1 MQQRS
6 VAFHTDSRLRFEGT
20 LKCLPVSLGM
30 IPLGLQYAFGCKQVR
45 GTIGEDRIVGKRC
58 LTAREWL
65 PLAGLMVL
73 AFIFNTS
80 EFMPIGLL
88 TDIGETFGASEAQT
102 GLIVSVYAWA
112 VMLLSL
118 PLMML
123 ATRIDFRRLILLV
136 TAVFCAGQ
144 VLSAVAVS
152 YGMLMIARLV
162 VASAHAVF
170 WSIVTPLAV
179 RVVRDEFRPFAL
191 SMVVAGSAVAMIAG
205 LPLGRAIG
213 LAMGWRLTF
222 ACVAAVSLAILAYMA
237 VVFPKVP
244 GASPFGVHQLPDIFR
259 NKALTGIY
267 VLTALFAMGYYTG
280 YSYIEPFLQQVGGM
294 DDGFITIALSLFGV
308 AGIVGSLLYSKFCR
322 THRFALIRLVVAGV
336 AVALVALRF
345 ASVNE
350 FAVVCV
356 CLLWG
361 ASSTAF
367 NVALQAEIIACA
379 SSDEQAVAMSV
390 FSGIFNFGIGTGTL
404 LGGAVVAL
412 DTIAHVG
419 YAGGVIA
426 FAACVW
432 CVYVLIGR

>member
-1 MQQRS
+1 MWT
-6 VAFHTDSRLRFEGT
+6 VRL
-20 LKCLPVSLGM
+20 
-30 IPLGLQYAFGCKQVR
+30 
-45 GTIGEDRIVGKRC
+45 GKSECNGKVMAKRR
-58 LTAREWL
+58 LTMREWL

-144 VLSAVAVS
+144 VLSAVAAS
-152 YGMLMIARLV
+152 YGMLMVARLV
-162 VASAHAVF
+162 VASAHSVF

-205 LPLGRAIG
+205 LPLGRTIG

-222 ACVAAVSLAILAYMA
+222 ACVAAVSLVILVYMVA
-237 VVFPKVP
+237 VFPKVP
-244 GASPFGVHQLPDIFR
+244 GASPFGLRELPGLFR

-267 VLTALFAMGYYTG
+267 VLTALFVMGYYTG

-294 DDGFITIALSLFGV
+294 SDGFITEALSLFGV
-308 AGIVGSLLYSKFCR
+308 AGIVGSLLYSKLCLK
-322 THRFALIRLVVAGV
+322 HRFALIRSVVIGV
-336 AVALVALRF
+336 AVALVSLRF
-345 ASVNE
+345 ASTSE

-356 CLLWG
+356 CALWG
-361 ASSTAF
+361 ASSATF
-367 NVALQAEIIACA
+367 NVALQAEIIAC
-379 SSDEQAVAMSV
+379 SSPDEQAVAMSV
-390 FSGIFNFGIGTGTL
+390 FSGIFNFGIGTGTF
-404 LGGAVVAL
+404 LGGVVVAF

-419 YAGGVIA
+419 FAGGFIV

-432 CVYVLIGR
+432 CACVLIGRLRTRG